1 MSDTD
6 AQAPD
11 TTDNVDAPAPAEVSW
26 QETMGIDG
34 DASFE
39 KFTTPESFT
48 KSYRDMEVYA
58 RGAMRI
64 PSEDASDEVR
74 AEFIARI
81 SDIDGVMATP
91 ENYTAPPEKAEGY
104 EFNAVEGFTG
114 DESIGELKTAALA
127 LGMTNAQADGIH
139 KFLASN
145 VVANSKAANEST
157 EAGLAELKGLWG
169 NAFEQKAQAVE
180 NTINALSQKIPG
192 LKDSERTPD
201 FVKLMDLV
209 GEMLGESGNV
219 KQDPRSVMTP
229 LDASKSLNDLYQKY
243 EGVQDGDLGY
253 PAFAA
258 RRVELQKL
266 GGRLNF
272 SIDDY

>member
-1 MSDTD
+1 MSEDTT
-6 AQAPD
+6 APEV
-11 TTDNVDAPAPAEVSW
+11 TDNVDVPQEVSW
-26 QETMGIDG
+26 QETMGIEG

-64 PSEDASDEVR
+64 PSDDAGDDQRE
-74 AEFIARI
+74 EFYSKLA
-81 SDIDGVMATP
+81 DVDGVMRTP
-91 ENYTAPPEKAEGY
+91 EGYAPPPEKAEGY
-104 EFNAVEGFTG
+104 EFSDVEGFTG
-114 DESIGELKTAALA
+114 DESVGELKSAALA

-139 KFLASN
+139 NFLASN
-145 VVANSKAANEST
+145 VVANSKAATESS
-157 EAGLAELKGLWG
+157 EAGLTELKGLWG
-169 NAFEQKAQAVE
+169 AAFEQKAQAVE
-180 NTINALSQKIPG
+180 NTINTLSQKIPG
-192 LKDSERTPD
+192 LKDAERSPD

-219 KQDPRSVMTP
+219 RQDPRTVMTP
-229 LDASKSLNDLYQKY
+229 MDASKSLNDLYQKY
-243 EGVQDGDLGY
+243 EGVQEGDLGY
-253 PAFAA
+253 PAFTA

-272 SIDDY
+272 QIDDY